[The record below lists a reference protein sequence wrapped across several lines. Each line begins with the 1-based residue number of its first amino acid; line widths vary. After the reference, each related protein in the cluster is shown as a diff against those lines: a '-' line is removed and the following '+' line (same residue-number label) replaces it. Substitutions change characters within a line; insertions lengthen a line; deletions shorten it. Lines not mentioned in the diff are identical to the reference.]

1 MEDVSIMEKQK
12 NDEIEIDLRQVLS
25 VVISKLAIIII
36 VGVIFG
42 LATFVYTKFFVR
54 PTYVSQASLYV
65 LNKQNANSAT
75 TYSDLQSSTQLT
87 QDYMVLVKSR
97 TVLEKAISELGIN
110 MSYGELYQMITVT
123 NKTNTRILDISVAGH
138 DQYQV
143 KEIAEKVAVVS
154 GDSIC
159 SIMQIEK
166 CEVFDHAVVPGAP
179 SAPNVMRNV
188 LIAGIIGVI
197 LTIAVVIV
205 RFLLNDTITT
215 SEDVERYLGL
225 STLALIPFS
234 DELDD
239 GQDSSRSKKKRKKKK
254 SSSSSGSRSSS
265 RTELS
270 SQTKRVSGAPLR
282 SSGASQTTSA
292 GRTVSSQTTMAGR
305 TMTGQTAPAGRT
317 VQGQTTTAG
326 RISSQATSTGRTIQ
340 NQTTPAGSVKK
351 PITKAPSLNVSRVK
365 EDK

>member
-1 MEDVSIMEKQK
+1 MEGVSIMEKQK

-36 VGVIFG
+36 VGIIFG

-65 LNKQNANSAT
+65 LNKQNTNSTT
-75 TYSDLQSSTQLT
+75 TYSDLQTSTQLT

-97 TVLEKAISELGIN
+97 TVLEKVIDELGIN
-110 MSYGELYQMITVT
+110 MTYGQLYNMITVT

-166 CEVFDHAVVPGAP
+166 CDVFDHAVVPAAP

-188 LIAGIIGVI
+188 IIAVVIGMV
-197 LTIAVVIV
+197 LTIAVVVV

-215 SEDVERYLGL
+215 SDDVERYLGL

-234 DELDD
+234 EELDD
-239 GQDSSRSKKKRKKKK
+239 SMEASRSKKKKKKK

-270 SQTKRVSGAPLR
+270 SQAKHVTSTPSRNSVQSPTTSTGR
-282 SSGASQTTSA
+282 TVQSQTASA
-292 GRTVSSQTTMAGR
+292 GRTIAS
-305 TMTGQTAPAGRT
+305 QTAPVRRT
-317 VQGQTTTAG
+317 VQNQTTPA
-326 RISSQATSTGRTIQ
+326 GRTIQ
-340 NQTTPAGSVKK
+340 NQTAPASGVKK
-351 PITKAPSLNVSRVK
+351 PIAKTPSLNVSRSR

>member
-1 MEDVSIMEKQK
+1 MEKQK

-97 TVLEKAISELGIN
+97 TVLEKVISELGIN
-110 MSYGELYQMITVT
+110 MSYGQLYQMITVT

-166 CEVFDHAVVPGAP
+166 CEVFDHAVVPTAP

-188 LIAGIIGVI
+188 LIAGVIGVI
-197 LTIAVVIV
+197 LTIAIVVV

-239 GQDSSRSKKKRKKKK
+239 GQDAIRSKKKRKKKK
-254 SSSSSGSRSSS
+254 SNSSSGSRSSS

-270 SQTKRVSGAPLR
+270 SQTKRVSSTPSR
-282 SSGASQTTSA
+282 SAVSGQTA
-292 GRTVSSQTTMAGR
+292 SSQTTMAGR
-305 TMTGQTAPAGRT
+305 TVAGQTMPAGRT
-317 VQGQTTTAG
+317 ISQGQTTPTG
-326 RISSQATSTGRTIQ
+326 RMASSQASSGRTIQ
-340 NQTTPAGSVKK
+340 SQTTPAGSVKK
-351 PITKAPSLNVSRVK
+351 TVTRPPSLNVSRVK

>member
-97 TVLEKAISELGIN
+97 TVLEKVISELGIN
-110 MSYGELYQMITVT
+110 MTYGELYQMITVT

-143 KEIAEKVAVVS
+143 KEIADKVAVVS

-197 LTIAVVIV
+197 LTIAIVVV

-234 DELDD
+234 DDLDD
-239 GQDSSRSKKKRKKKK
+239 GQDTARSKKKRRKKKK
-254 SSSSSGSRSSS
+254 SSSSSSGSRSSS

-270 SQTKRVSGAPLR
+270 SQTKRVSSTP
-282 SSGASQTTSA
+282 SKSTVSSQTTST
-292 GRTVSSQTTMAGR
+292 GRTISSQTTMAGR
-305 TMTGQTAPAGRT
+305 TSAGQATAAGRT
-317 VQGQTTTAG
+317 V
-326 RISSQATSTGRTIQ
+326 SSQATAAGRTIQ
-340 NQTTPAGSVKK
+340 NQTIPAGGVKK
-351 PITKAPSLNVSRVK
+351 PITKTPSLNVSRVK

>member
-1 MEDVSIMEKQK
+1 MEKQK

-97 TVLEKAISELGIN
+97 TVLEKVISELGIN

-166 CEVFDHAVVPGAP
+166 CEVFDHAVVPTAP

-188 LIAGIIGVI
+188 MIVGMLGVI
-197 LTIAVVIV
+197 LTIAIVVV

-239 GQDSSRSKKKRKKKK
+239 GQDTARSKKKRKKKK
-254 SSSSSGSRSSS
+254 GSSSSSGSRSSS

-270 SQTKRVSGAPLR
+270 SQTKRVSNSPTR
-282 SSGASQTTSA
+282 SSVSGQTTST
-292 GRTVSSQTTMAGR
+292 GRTIQSQTTMAGR
-305 TMTGQTAPAGRT
+305 TTAQGQATPTKRT
-317 VQGQTTTAG
+317 V
-326 RISSQATSTGRTIQ
+326 SSQATSAGRTIQ
-340 NQTTPAGSVKK
+340 SQTTPAGSVKK
-351 PITKAPSLNVSRVK
+351 PITRPPSLNVSRVK

>member
-97 TVLEKAISELGIN
+97 TVLEKVISELGIN

-143 KEIAEKVAVVS
+143 KEIADKVAVVS

-197 LTIAVVIV
+197 LTIAIVVV

-239 GQDSSRSKKKRKKKK
+239 GQETARSRKKRRKKKK
-254 SSSSSGSRSSS
+254 SSSSSQGSRSSS

-270 SQTKRVSGAPLR
+270 SQTKHVSSTPPR
-282 SSGASQTTSA
+282 SSVSSSTVSTGRTISSQTTMAGRTVTGQTATA
-292 GRTVSSQTTMAGR
+292 GRTVSSQTTA
-305 TMTGQTAPAGRT
+305 A
-317 VQGQTTTAG
+317 
-326 RISSQATSTGRTIQ
+326 GRTIQ

-351 PITKAPSLNVSRVK
+351 PITKTPSLNVSRVK

>member
-1 MEDVSIMEKQK
+1 MEKQK

-65 LNKQNANSAT
+65 LNKQNANSTT

-97 TVLEKAISELGIN
+97 TVLEKVIDELGIN
-110 MSYGELYQMITVT
+110 MSYGELYQMITVN

-143 KEIAEKVAVVS
+143 KEIAEKVAVIS

-166 CEVFDHAVVPGAP
+166 CDVFDHAVVPAGP
-179 SAPNVMRNV
+179 SAPNITRNV
-188 LIAGIIGVI
+188 LIAVVIGMI
-197 LTIAVVIV
+197 LTIAVVVV

-215 SEDVERYLGL
+215 SDDVERYLGL

-234 DELDD
+234 EELDD
-239 GQDSSRSKKKRKKKK
+239 GQSALRSKKKRKKKK

-265 RTELS
+265 SGARAEIS
-270 SQTKRVSGAPLR
+270 SQTKYVSSTPTKASIQGQNAP
-282 SSGASQTTSA
+282 T
-292 GRTVSSQTTMAGR
+292 GRTVQSAGKMVQNQTM
-305 TMTGQTAPAGRT
+305 PAGRT
-317 VQGQTTTAG
+317 
-326 RISSQATSTGRTIQ
+326 IQ
-340 NQTTPAGSVKK
+340 SQTTPAGNVKK
-351 PITKAPSLNVSRVK
+351 PVTKTPSLNVSRVK

>member
-1 MEDVSIMEKQK
+1 MEKQK

-65 LNKQNANSAT
+65 LNKQNTNSTT
-75 TYSDLQSSTQLT
+75 TYSDLQTSTQLT

-97 TVLEKAISELGIN
+97 TVLEKVISELGIN

-166 CEVFDHAVVPGAP
+166 CEVFDHAVVPTAP

-188 LIAGIIGVI
+188 LIIGMLGVI
-197 LTIAVVIV
+197 LTIAVVVV
-205 RFLLNDTITT
+205 RFLLNDTLTT
-215 SEDVERYLGL
+215 S
-225 STLALIPFS
+225 LALIPFS

-265 RTELS
+265 RAELS
-270 SQTKRVSGAPLR
+270 SQTKRVSSAPSR
-282 SSGASQTTSA
+282 SSVSSPTPST
-292 GRTVSSQTTMAGR
+292 GRTVQSQTTMAGR
-305 TMTGQTAPAGRT
+305 TVAGQTAPAGRT
-317 VQGQTTTAG
+317 VQGQTTSA
-326 RISSQATSTGRTIQ
+326 GRTIQ
-340 NQTTPAGSVKK
+340 GQAPSAGRTIQSQTTPAGSVKK
-351 PITKAPSLNVSRVK
+351 PITRPPSLNVSRVK

>member
-1 MEDVSIMEKQK
+1 MEKQK

-54 PTYVSQASLYV
+54 PIYVSQASLYV
-65 LNKQNANSAT
+65 LNKQNTNSTT
-75 TYSDLQSSTQLT
+75 TYSDLQTSTQLT

-97 TVLEKAISELGIN
+97 TVLEKVISELGIN

-166 CEVFDHAVVPGAP
+166 CEVFDHAVVPTAP

-188 LIAGIIGVI
+188 LIVGMLGVI
-197 LTIAVVIV
+197 LTIAIVVV

-239 GQDSSRSKKKRKKKK
+239 GQDAARSKKKRKKKK

-270 SQTKRVSGAPLR
+270 SQAKRVSSTPSR
-282 SSGASQTTSA
+282 SSVSGQTTSA
-292 GRTVSSQTTMAGR
+292 GRTVQSQTTMAGR
-305 TMTGQTAPAGRT
+305 TVAGQTTPAGRT
-317 VQGQTTTAG
+317 VTQGQTTPAG
-326 RISSQATSTGRTIQ
+326 RTVAGQTTPAGRTIQ
-340 NQTTPAGSVKK
+340 SQTTPAGSVKK
-351 PITKAPSLNVSRVK
+351 PITRPPSLNVSRVK